1 MRSLVE
7 VRRAARM
14 QNPAEATRANAKSV
28 EKPPPESRITFLP
41 TEVTHNT
48 RPHGDGRH
56 EKFKNCFAEVH

>member
-14 QNPAEATRANAKSV
+14 QNPAEATLANAKSV

-41 TEVTHNT
+41 PTEVTHN
-48 RPHGDGRH
+48 PP
-56 EKFKNCFAEVH
+56 AQ